1 MDRDSDDSSH
11 RRCIASGERA
21 ERDQMIRFAVSPD
34 GELVPDVAAKLPGRG
49 IWLSPRRDRIITAA
63 TRGLFARAARR
74 SVRLP
79 KVDGASASPEQLVDL
94 LERLLVRRCEDG
106 LGLARRAGQAV
117 AGFEKVRAALAR
129 PGAVGLL
136 LTACDAS
143 ANARAKVEGVRRG
156 AESQAAQAHSL
167 SAAEIGAGFARD
179 HVVHAAIAPGRLAK
193 RLAVD
198 LERLAGLRSGGRSAQ
213 R

>member
-1 MDRDSDDSSH
+1 MDRDSGESSH
-11 RRCIASGERA
+11 RRCIASGEHA
-21 ERDQMIRFAVSPD
+21 ERDRMIRFVVSPD

-49 IWLSPRRDRIITAA
+49 IWLSPGRDRIITAA

-79 KVDGASASPEQLVDL
+79 TVGGAGVSPEQLADL
-94 LERLLVRRCEDG
+94 IERLMVRRCEDG

-143 ANARAKVEGVRRG
+143 ANARAKIEGLRRR
-156 AESQAAQAHSL
+156 AETPPAEAHSL
-167 SAAEIGAGFARD
+167 RAAEIGAGFARD
-179 HVVHAAIAPGRLAK
+179 HVVHAAIAPGRLAE

-198 LERLAGLRSGGRSAQ
+198 LDRLGALRSEGRPA
-213 R
+213 

>member
-1 MDRDSDDSSH
+1 
-11 RRCIASGERA
+11 
-21 ERDQMIRFAVSPD
+21 MIRFAVSPD

-49 IWLSPRRDRIITAA
+49 IWLSPRRDRIITAT

-79 KVDGASASPEQLVDL
+79 AVDGVIVSPEQLADL

-143 ANARAKVEGVRRG
+143 ANARAKIEGVRRR
-156 AESQAAQAHSL
+156 ADDPPAQAESL

-179 HVVHAAIAPGRLAK
+179 HVVHAAIAPGRLAE
-193 RLAVD
+193 RLAAD
-198 LERLAGLRSGGRSAQ
+198 LERLDGLRSGGGPAQ